1 MSLRSRRILNLALT
15 NKENEMEFTSS
26 DSEIISETEYEASE
40 HELDDTEGDSE
51 GDVEIPFVTPIEIN
65 LDNNELHQ
73 AIPTGYYSKKCL
85 RRHVKK
91 CFFNPDPSKPIKSQ
105 IEGQNIMIGAFGPN
119 DPLKIS
125 GLLDKLRADKISL
138 TAKRDKIICEVAR
151 RYLKSHKEKHLV
163 TVAKRYMRR
172 LARILEQVRQY
183 EGNSKL
189 SLEEILKPSQFKNL
203 IQATKSVSGYE
214 TESDTYKSPSFA
226 LQTGTLLK
234 RAIQAA
240 LSIEIQRDNPS
251 NEKRTELNNLIH
263 LIETDWAYEIS
274 TQAVQNLAINRF
286 NKPTL
291 IPLTKDIKKFDT
303 YLRDVMRNTVE
314 KIKDNREDS
323 QSFKILMEVV
333 FCSLMIFNKR
343 RVGELQRMTLDAY
356 LKSYEN
362 ISSSEF
368 EKALTNS
375 EKIMY
380 RQLKRVV
387 IRETK
392 SGKKIIKSESSE
404 EDNVETMEDQEVTS
418 FKISKPVEIEKYVD
432 LDNNIDSKEGRKNVK
447 KKKKLSC
454 SGVI

>member
-1 MSLRSRRILNLALT
+1 
-15 NKENEMEFTSS
+15 MEFTSS

-40 HELDDTEGDSE
+40 HELDDTEGDNMRNQENLEQENTQKAFKRERKRRKHHCIYCYLNVSNYSRHLERNHSDELQVQEIFCLNKKSKKRKKLLDRLRRE
-51 GDVEIPFVTPIEIN
+51 GDFISTEIVPVLKIENKQTTDYI
-65 LDNNELHQ
+65 
-73 AIPTGYYSKKCL
+73 ACKFCKGYYSKKCL

-251 NEKRTELNNLIH
+251 DEKRTDLNNLIH

-291 IPLTKDIKKFDT
+291 IPLTKDIKGKRLEEIELDE
-303 YLRDVMRNTVE
+303 NT
-314 KIKDNREDS
+314 DN
-323 QSFKILMEVV
+323 
-333 FCSLMIFNKR
+333 
-343 RVGELQRMTLDAY
+343 
-356 LKSYEN
+356 
-362 ISSSEF
+362 
-368 EKALTNS
+368 
-375 EKIMY
+375 
-380 RQLKRVV
+380 V
-387 IRETK
+387 I
-392 SGKKIIKSESSE
+392 
-404 EDNVETMEDQEVTS
+404 EDNDSDDEM
-418 FKISKPVEIEKYVD
+418 KIDELKESNKINQI
-432 LDNNIDSKEGRKNVK
+432 NNIEENEPANIDEIRCPKKSKRE
-447 KKKKLSC
+447 
-454 SGVI
+454 I

>member
-1 MSLRSRRILNLALT
+1 
-15 NKENEMEFTSS
+15 MEFTSS

-73 AIPTGYYSKKCL
+73 AIPTG
-85 RRHVKK
+85 
-91 CFFNPDPSKPIKSQ
+91 
-105 IEGQNIMIGAFGPN
+105 AFGPN

-138 TAKRDKIICEVAR
+138 TAKRDKITCEVAR

-251 NEKRTELNNLIH
+251 NEKR
-263 LIETDWAYEIS
+263 
-274 TQAVQNLAINRF
+274 
-286 NKPTL
+286 
-291 IPLTKDIKKFDT
+291 IKLLRSAQQFDPP
-303 YLRDVMRNTVE
+303 N
-314 KIKDNREDS
+314 
-323 QSFKILMEVV
+323 
-333 FCSLMIFNKR
+333 
-343 RVGELQRMTLDAY
+343 
-356 LKSYEN
+356 
-362 ISSSEF
+362 
-368 EKALTNS
+368 
-375 EKIMY
+375 
-380 RQLKRVV
+380 
-387 IRETK
+387 
-392 SGKKIIKSESSE
+392 
-404 EDNVETMEDQEVTS
+404 
-418 FKISKPVEIEKYVD
+418 
-432 LDNNIDSKEGRKNVK
+432 
-447 KKKKLSC
+447 
-454 SGVI
+454 